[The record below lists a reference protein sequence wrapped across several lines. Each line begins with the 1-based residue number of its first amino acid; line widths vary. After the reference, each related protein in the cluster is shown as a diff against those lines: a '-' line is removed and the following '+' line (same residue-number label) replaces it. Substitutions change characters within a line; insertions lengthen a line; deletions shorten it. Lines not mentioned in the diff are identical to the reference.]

1 MFEFRP
7 LAQADLPMLLE
18 WLNRPHVAEWW
29 DSERSLDEV
38 RVHYL
43 PDSKSPDDADPYI
56 ALIDGR
62 PAAYIQSYVHGAGV
76 IGIDQFLANPE
87 DLGRGLGTALV
98 TDFTKHLFAN
108 PEVTRIIVDPSP
120 KNPRAIR
127 CYEKSGFRFVENIT
141 TLNGP
146 AYLMAI
152 ERSRSPA
159 SPVAPS

>member
-18 WLNRPHVAEWW
+18 WLNRPHVAQWW
-29 DSERSLDEV
+29 DSETSLEKV
-38 RVHYL
+38 RDHYL

-56 ALIDGR
+56 ALIDCR
-62 PAAYIQSYVHGAGV
+62 PAAYIQSYAAGAGV
-76 IGIDQFLANPE
+76 IGIDQFLAHPE

-120 KNPRAIR
+120 KNLRAIR
-127 CYEKSGFRFVENIT
+127 CYEKSGFRFVARIIT
-141 TLNGP
+141 PDGP
-146 AYLMAI
+146 AHLMALD
-152 ERSRSPA
+152 R
-159 SPVAPS
+159 